1 MHLND
6 DDLVLHY
13 YGEMP
18 SDEEAR
24 AAAHL
29 ASCAAC
35 QENYTGLQRVMAF
48 VDSAPAVEPAPGF
61 ERIAWAR
68 LEPAL
73 APAGRRGWTSWFVF
87 SPASLALAAGV
98 LLLIGASFM
107 AGRLTRATGP
117 LAGGTPQTAE
127 KMRERILLVDLG
139 EHLDRSQMVLVELV
153 SADDTGGN
161 VDISLEQSRAEQLVA
176 ANRLYRQTAAST
188 GDAAM
193 ASVLDDLERV
203 LVDVAA
209 GPKTVSQEDLDSVR
223 RRIVSKELLF
233 KVQVV
238 SSQVRERQKAAIQ
251 ERTTQRQ
258 QTLGS

>member
-6 DDLVLHY
+6 DDLVLY
-13 YGEMP
+13 NYGEMP
-18 SDEEAR
+18 AAEEGR

-29 ASCAAC
+29 GSCAAC
-35 QENYTGLQRVMAF
+35 QANYASLQRVMAF
-48 VDSAPAVEPAPGF
+48 VDGAPAIDAAPGF

-73 APAGRRGWTSWFVF
+73 ASSRRSGWGSWFVW
-87 SPASLALAAGV
+87 SPTSMALAAGV

-107 AGRLTRATGP
+107 AGRLTRTAAP
-117 LAGGTPQTAE
+117 GGGGAAQSAE
-127 KMRERILLVDLG
+127 KVRERILLVDLG

-153 SADDTGGN
+153 SADDGAGN
-161 VDISLEQSRAEQLVA
+161 VDISLERSRAEQLVA

-193 ASVLDDLERV
+193 AAVLDDLERV
-203 LVDVAA
+203 LVDIAA
-209 GPKTVSQEDLDSVR
+209 SPQTVSQEDLDSVR

-233 KVQVV
+233 KVRVV

-251 ERTTQRQ
+251 ERTTQR
-258 QTLGS
+258 TLGS